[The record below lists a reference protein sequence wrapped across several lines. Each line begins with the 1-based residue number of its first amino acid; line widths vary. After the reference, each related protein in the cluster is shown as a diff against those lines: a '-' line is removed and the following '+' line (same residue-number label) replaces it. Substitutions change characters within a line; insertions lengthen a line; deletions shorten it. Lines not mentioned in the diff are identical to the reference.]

1 MKFFVI
7 TLIASVL
14 LFFSGPILPDL
25 THGLIGSGYIG
36 FAVVTSIIIFV
47 YSIVAIFVIAVK
59 KKDCP
64 NADEVKAFEKK
75 AISIFLIILA
85 YILAYNLVGPFI
97 GRGAILLLI
106 LVSLIAIPFIIHK
119 RYKNNEKKE
128 ANNVLEQLSNSYW
141 EDKK

>member
-25 THGLIGSGYIG
+25 THGLIGSGYAG
-36 FAVVTSIIIFV
+36 FAIVTSIIIFV

-85 YILAYNLVGPFI
+85 YILAYNLVGPLI

-119 RYKNNEKKE
+119 RYKSNEKKE

>member
-14 LFFSGPILPDL
+14 LFFSGLLPDL

-64 NADEVKAFEKK
+64 NADEVKAF
-75 AISIFLIILA
+75 
-85 YILAYNLVGPFI
+85 
-97 GRGAILLLI
+97 
-106 LVSLIAIPFIIHK
+106 
-119 RYKNNEKKE
+119 
-128 ANNVLEQLSNSYW
+128 
-141 EDKK
+141 

>member
-7 TLIASVL
+7 TLIASIL
-14 LFFSGPILPDL
+14 LFFSGLLPDL

-47 YSIVAIFVIAVK
+47 YSIITIFVIAVK

-106 LVSLIAIPFIIHK
+106 LVSLIALPFIIHK
-119 RYKNNEKKE
+119 RYKSNEKKE

>member
-25 THGLIGSGYIG
+25 THGLIGSGYAG
-36 FAVVTSIIIFV
+36 FAIVTSIIIFV

-64 NADEVKAFEKK
+64 NADEVKRLRKK
-75 AISIFLIILA
+75 QFQYFS
-85 YILAYNLVGPFI
+85 
-97 GRGAILLLI
+97 
-106 LVSLIAIPFIIHK
+106 
-119 RYKNNEKKE
+119 
-128 ANNVLEQLSNSYW
+128 
-141 EDKK
+141 

>member
-7 TLIASVL
+7 TLIASIL
-14 LFFSGPILPDL
+14 LFFSGLLPDL

-47 YSIVAIFVIAVK
+47 YSIVAIFVISVK

-85 YILAYNLVGPFI
+85 YILAYNLVGPLI
-97 GRGAILLLI
+97 GRDAILLLI
-106 LVSLIAIPFIIHK
+106 LVSLIALPFIIHK
-119 RYKNNEKKE
+119 RYKSNEKKE
-128 ANNVLEQLSNSYW
+128 ENNVLEQLSNSYW
-141 EDKK
+141 EDNK

>member
-7 TLIASVL
+7 TLLASVL
-14 LFFSGPILPDL
+14 LFFSALLPDL

-47 YSIVAIFVIAVK
+47 YSIIAIFVIAVK

-75 AISIFLIILA
+75 AISVFLIILA
-85 YILAYNLVGPFI
+85 YILAYSLAVTFI
-97 GRGAILLLI
+97 GGGAILLLI
-106 LVSLIAIPFIIHK
+106 LGSLIAIPFIIHK
-119 RYKNNEKKE
+119 RYKSKEKKE